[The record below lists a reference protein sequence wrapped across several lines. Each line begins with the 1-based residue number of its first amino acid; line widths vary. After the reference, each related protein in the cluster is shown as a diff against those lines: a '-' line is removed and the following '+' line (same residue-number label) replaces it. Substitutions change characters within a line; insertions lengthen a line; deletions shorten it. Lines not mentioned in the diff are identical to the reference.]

1 MKPNVRLMKVWS
13 LALALAMVVVWQGFA
28 LAKSDMDQNSG
39 GQHPLYACSIKVPEP
54 EPKDLSS
61 LAKIKADSALAAALA
76 ANPGATATKVEL
88 ENENGC
94 LVYSVQLNS
103 GLDVKVDAGK
113 GVVVQTQPTGLG
125 DRESE
130 HEEHESED

>member
-1 MKPNVRLMKVWS
+1 MNKYPELLRVGS
-13 LALALAMVVVWQGFA
+13 IALALAMVVVWQGFA
-28 LAKSDMDQNSG
+28 LAKDDVAQNSG
-39 GQHPLYACSIKVPEP
+39 AQHPSYACSIKVPEP
-54 EPKDLSS
+54 EPRDLSS
-61 LAKIKADSALAAALA
+61 LAKVRADSALAAATA

-94 LVYSVQLNS
+94 LVYSVQLNN

-113 GVVVQTQPTGLG
+113 GTVIHSQPAGSD

-130 HEEHESED
+130 HEGHESED